1 MKGDDAVNEMPLD
14 AEHCIVLLGVAFFAV
29 SCASLVDLE
38 TAAEWWAKIS
48 RSELDRLRLR

>member
-1 MKGDDAVNEMPLD
+1 MNEMPLD
-14 AEHCIVLLGVAFFAV
+14 AEHCIVLLGVALFAM